1 MYPLQKCQFRNFE
14 THACE
19 SEEMSL
25 KVQILF
31 CNTSANY
38 LMYQFKRIQIQ
49 LFRIWRHIYVYI
61 ICIYTYMCMYICLTY
76 TYETY
81 TEPTFQSFKTQK
93 RGIIYKKKGL
103 NSQGF
108 KNAQQGILN
117 DYRILDDSKH
127 KIIVFQ
133 WFQKK
138 IWMIPEFLIFTDSRI
153 LKRSNFSMIQEF
165 SMIIESSMIP
175 NIK

>member
-1 MYPLQKCQFRNFE
+1 
-14 THACE
+14 
-19 SEEMSL
+19 
-25 KVQILF
+25 
-31 CNTSANY
+31 
-38 LMYQFKRIQIQ
+38 
-49 LFRIWRHIYVYI
+49 
-61 ICIYTYMCMYICLTY
+61 MYICLTY

-133 WFQKK
+133 
-138 IWMIPEFLIFTDSRI
+138 
-153 LKRSNFSMIQEF
+153 
-165 SMIIESSMIP
+165 
-175 NIK
+175 